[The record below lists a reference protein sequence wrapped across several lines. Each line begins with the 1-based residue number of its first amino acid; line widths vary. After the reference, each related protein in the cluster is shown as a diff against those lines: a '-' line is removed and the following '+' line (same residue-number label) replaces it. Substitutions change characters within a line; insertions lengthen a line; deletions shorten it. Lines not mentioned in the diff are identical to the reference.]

1 MSSGRLP
8 FDADEPLLA
17 EVSRADR
24 SREPAPPASALPE
37 PSLPEAVVE
46 QDAAARR
53 AAVDPHRNV
62 ALQASAGTG
71 KTRVLVDRFVNLLQ
85 AGVDPANILAITF
98 TRKAAAE
105 MRERIV
111 ATLRL
116 AAERGEVPQ
125 ARWTTL
131 RDRLAD
137 IAISTIDAFCLSLLR
152 EFPLEADLDP
162 GFRMADDTEVP
173 RLMDEAIDRTLRI
186 GRALAQ
192 EDEGVAF
199 VFRQLGDRRVRQG
212 LAALLSRRLVAP
224 SLLDRF
230 LDGGTVTADDAS
242 ARLVQDLRAAW
253 AGVPGG
259 LDAFLDCAP
268 VTLSSALLR
277 MGLEAHV
284 GAEGALAGG
293 GDAAVPAA
301 APAPAHDEAVPL
313 PALVAAL
320 TDYMLTQ
327 DGEPRRGGF
336 TFRKAEFATE
346 AAYKRHRD
354 MVVALAPAIH
364 DALQRHRRAV
374 NQVASSGV
382 RRLFQIARREYRR
395 TLDAHAALDFPDVLE
410 RACDLLRQMD
420 EFAQSRFR
428 LEGRYHHILVDEF
441 QDTSHAQWE
450 LVSLLIRSW
459 REGAGVAGTGP
470 LEPSIFVVGD
480 PKQSIYGFRD
490 ADPAILHDAALFME
504 GLRPGRRVRESI
516 ARSFRSVP
524 AVLAFVND
532 LCAGMAGGGGDARD
546 AFRYDD
552 ADRFPVADSPSGT
565 GASTEAALC
574 LLAGET
580 PEACAADVV
589 AEIRHLLGT
598 AVVRDRTTGVARAAR
613 PGDVAILFRS
623 RESHRAFE
631 AALEAAGIRA
641 HVYKGL
647 GFFDADEVKDALA
660 LLWCLADPQS
670 DLRVAAWLRSRLI
683 GLTDAALACL
693 APRLAEAAT
702 TGSPTPDGLSPGDGE
717 RLDAARTLLARW
729 LPLVDVLPPAEL
741 LDRVLADSAYHA
753 EMRGARAAQA
763 TENLK
768 KLRGL
773 VRRLQNRGYA
783 TLARVVEYIDRL
795 SLGDESN
802 AVIDATDAVN
812 LMTVHA
818 SKGLEFPIV
827 FVVNLA
833 RGTGNWRD
841 PIRISA
847 GRADDDAVSVA
858 IGAFQSDA
866 DEERPDREREET
878 KRLLYVALTRARE
891 RLYLASV
898 LKDGRPQPGRGS
910 LAEVMPA
917 SLLDLFGGAARAG
930 IATTEWRGPSGQAH
944 VFRCGAA
951 ALPEPAEAVAPAA
964 EPAWVDYTRLEAPP
978 TARAVT
984 TLAEMDAGEADAG
997 RGDATGAGTVRSA
1010 RPGAVSDRLA
1020 GVVVHRIMER
1030 WGGRAVT
1037 LDEVRA
1043 RLPELV
1049 DSDLLPDAPP
1059 ERDALAARALAAY
1072 QALIGV
1078 AELTALLASGEVHHE
1093 VPFSFRSGGELHRG
1107 VLDCLVRAPG
1117 GPVTVIEFKTGRPR
1131 AEHQTQVAA
1140 YRSAA
1145 ERLFPGTP
1153 VDVRVFYS
1161 GQ

>member
-8 FDADEPLLA
+8 FDFEP
-17 EVSRADR
+17 ED
-24 SREPAPPASALPE
+24 ALP
-37 PSLPEAVVE
+37 PLEAADPVVE

-53 AAVDPHRNV
+53 AAVDPRRNV

-111 ATLRL
+111 ATLLL
-116 AAERGEVPQ
+116 AAERGELPAAQ
-125 ARWTTL
+125 WAAL

-137 IAISTIDAFCLSLLR
+137 IGISTIDAFCLSLLR

-212 LAALLSRRLVAP
+212 LSALLSRRLVAP

-230 LDGGTVTADDAS
+230 LEGGTVTADEAS
-242 ARLVQDLRAAW
+242 GRLLLDLRAAW
-253 AGVPGG
+253 AGVQGG

-284 GAEGALAGG
+284 G
-293 GDAAVPAA
+293 DQ
-301 APAPAHDEAVPL
+301 PAHAEAVPL

-327 DGEPRRGGF
+327 EGEPRRGGF

-346 AAYKRHRD
+346 AAYKKHRE
-354 MVVALAPAIH
+354 MVITLAPAIRE
-364 DALQRHRRAV
+364 ALQRHRRAV

-382 RRLFQIARREYRR
+382 RRLFRIARNEYRR
-395 TLDAHAALDFPDVLE
+395 TLDAHAVLDFPDVLE

-450 LVSLLIRSW
+450 LVSLLIQSW
-459 REGAGVAGTGP
+459 REGAGVAVTGP

-490 ADPAILHDAALFME
+490 ADPAILHDAARFME
-504 GLRPGRRVRESI
+504 DLRQKDRVRESI
-516 ARSFRSVP
+516 SRSFRSVP

-532 LCAGMAGGGGDARD
+532 VCAEMAGGPDTARD
-546 AFRYDD
+546 GFRYED
-552 ADRFPVADSPSGT
+552 ADRFPVPPPGDGDDL
-565 GASTEAALC
+565 ALG
-574 LLAGET
+574 LLAAET

-589 AEIRHLLGT
+589 AEISHLLRT
-598 AVVRDRTTGVARAAR
+598 AVVRDRGTGVARAAR
-613 PGDVAILFRS
+613 PGDIAILFRS
-623 RESHRAFE
+623 RDSHRAFE
-631 AALEAAGIRA
+631 SGLEAAGIRA

-647 GFFDADEVKDALA
+647 GFFDADEVKDTLA

-670 DLRVAAWLRSRLI
+670 DLRVAAWLRSRVI

-693 APRLAEAAT
+693 APSLAAAV
-702 TGSPTPDGLSPGDGE
+702 SPGAPVPDGLSAGDRQ
-717 RLDAARTLLARW
+717 RLDAARTHLARW
-729 LPLVDVLPPAEL
+729 LAVVDVLPPAEL
-741 LDRVLADSAYHA
+741 LDHVLEEAAYHA
-753 EMRGARAAQA
+753 ELRGPRSAQA

-847 GRADDDAVSVA
+847 GRGGDDAVSVA
-858 IGAFQSDA
+858 IGTFQSEADDA
-866 DEERPDREREET
+866 RPAREREET

-891 RLYLASV
+891 RLYLGT
-898 LKDGRPQPGRGS
+898 LIKDGRPQPGRGS
-910 LAEVMPA
+910 LGEVMPPG
-917 SLLDLFGGAARAG
+917 LLELFGAAAR
-930 IATTEWRGPSGQAH
+930 TTEAATLEWQGPSGARH
-944 VFRCGAA
+944 RFRGGVT
-951 ALPEPAEAVAPAA
+951 AVA
-964 EPAWVDYTRLEAPP
+964 EPAPVEHPVAAPP
-978 TARAVT
+978 PADFSRLAAVPVARAVT
-984 TLAEMDAGEADAG
+984 DQGDAEAAPSQAAGAASDRQAGILVHRLMERCAG
-997 RGDATGAGTVRSA
+997 RD
-1010 RPGAVSDRLA
+1010 
-1020 GVVVHRIMER
+1020 
-1030 WGGRAVT
+1030 
-1037 LDEVRA
+1037 VRA
-1043 RLPELV
+1043 EDVRAWLPELV
-1049 DSDLLPDAPP
+1049 GADLLPADAA
-1059 ERDALAARALAAY
+1059 EREALAARAAAAY
-1072 QALIGV
+1072 GALAGQP
-1078 AELTALLASGEVHHE
+1078 ELAALLASGEVHHE
-1093 VPFSFRSGGELHRG
+1093 VPFSVRSGGELRRG
-1107 VLDCLVRAPG
+1107 ILDCLVRTPAG
-1117 GPVTVIEFKTGRPR
+1117 AVTVIEFKTGRPR
-1131 AEHQTQVAA
+1131 VEHQRQIET
-1140 YRSAA
+1140 YRNAA
-1145 ERLFPGTP
+1145 ERLFPGTT
-1153 VDVRVFYS
+1153 VDVRLFYS
-1161 GQ
+1161 GE